1 MLNLDQHSS
10 LGAALQ
16 AALERW
22 PGEVCLIES
31 DREKEKT
38 RLTYSDFK
46 EMALPL
52 ARALE
57 DADLRPGDR
66 AAIIMTNQSKWLI
79 SAYAVF
85 YRGGVLVPL
94 DFKLSAAEHLQ
105 LLAHSQAR
113 FLIIEYYLWRAI
125 LESPESRNRK
135 IRSVLVTEAPPGAD
149 LGGALRWE
157 DFRRKG
163 DPDFVPRQ
171 REDVACIVYS
181 SGTGGRPKGCV
192 LTHDNYLEQCKSLT
206 AWYPFAP
213 GVRYLSILPTNHAID
228 FMVGFIGPF
237 VCGACVV
244 HLRTLRPEFVRD
256 AFVRHKITYVSLVPM
271 VLKNLERGLK
281 AKFEELPSVKRFLL
295 DRAVGVNR
303 ALTQGQPRLKLS
315 RGLLGQVHHAFGG
328 DLEAIFTGGAFVDPS
343 TLQFF
348 YDLGIPVANGYGLT
362 EACTVLTL
370 NDLKPFRADT
380 VGKPLPG
387 VELRILNPE
396 ADGIGEVAVR
406 SKTVMAHYLDDP
418 ELTAETHRGWLAAD
432 RRPRKIRWRRPSA
445 VVWAQ
450 EEHDRDRRRKK
461 HLSGGHRERLRRVAG
476 QGVLHF
482 CRELPVADQKPG
494 AGDVGAR
501 GSARSQPGTDR
512 RLAGS
517 DDRGQPAPARLQAGG
532 RISAMERGF
541 SADRIHENQAPGAGR
556 RNRQK
561 QQPRGCGSAVK
572 QAYLAVVNPAA
583 GGGRCRKLVGPA
595 LERLRAAGIELEVA
609 ETRAP
614 GEGTELARTAY
625 RRGYRKF
632 IAVGGDGT
640 SYEIVNGL
648 FPQAEGDETPTL
660 AFLPLGTGNSFLRE
674 FSDRGVAYAME
685 ALVAG
690 RTLPC
695 DVLRLV
701 HQDGVIYYINLPSM
715 GFAAD
720 VATLRARRFSRWGEL
735 GYQIVH
741 LHYLG
746 VVPAAAVSAAGGRR
760 KGDRPPPLSVS
771 QL

>member
-1 MLNLDQHSS
+1 MLNLDQYSS
-10 LGAALQ
+10 LGAALE

-94 DFKLSAAEHLQ
+94 DFKLTAGEHLQ

-125 LESPESRNRK
+125 LELPESRNRK

-163 DPDFVPRQ
+163 DPDFVPRE

-192 LTHDNYLEQCKSLT
+192 LTHENYLEQCKSLT
-206 AWYPFAP
+206 AWYQFAP

-256 AFVRHKITYVSLVPM
+256 AFVRHKITYVSLVPL

-281 AKFEELPSVKRFLL
+281 AKFQELPSVKRFLL

-303 ALTQGQPRLKLS
+303 ALTHGQPHLKLS

-328 DLEAIFTGGAFVDPS
+328 DLKAMFTGGAFVDPS

-418 ELTAETHRGWLAAD
+418 ELTAETIVDGWLLTGDLGKFDDDGHLQLFGRKKNMIVTEGGKNIYPEDIENAFDALAVKESCIFAANYLWPTKSLGQEMLVLVIRLEANQAVTD
-432 RRPRKIRWRRPSA
+432 ALLGQMTEANRHLPDFKRVGGYLLWSADFPRTASMKIKRLALAGEIGKSSRAA
-445 VVWAQ
+445 VV
-450 EEHDRDRRRKK
+450 
-461 HLSGGHRERLRRVAG
+461 
-476 QGVLHF
+476 
-482 CRELPVADQKPG
+482 
-494 AGDVGAR
+494 
-501 GSARSQPGTDR
+501 
-512 RLAGS
+512 
-517 DDRGQPAPARLQAGG
+517 
-532 RISAMERGF
+532 
-541 SADRIHENQAPGAGR
+541 
-556 RNRQK
+556 
-561 QQPRGCGSAVK
+561 
-572 QAYLAVVNPAA
+572 
-583 GGGRCRKLVGPA
+583 A
-595 LERLRAAGIELEVA
+595 L
-609 ETRAP
+609 
-614 GEGTELARTAY
+614 
-625 RRGYRKF
+625 
-632 IAVGGDGT
+632 
-640 SYEIVNGL
+640 
-648 FPQAEGDETPTL
+648 
-660 AFLPLGTGNSFLRE
+660 
-674 FSDRGVAYAME
+674 
-685 ALVAG
+685 
-690 RTLPC
+690 
-695 DVLRLV
+695 
-701 HQDGVIYYINLPSM
+701 
-715 GFAAD
+715 
-720 VATLRARRFSRWGEL
+720 
-735 GYQIVH
+735 
-741 LHYLG
+741 
-746 VVPAAAVSAAGGRR
+746 
-760 KGDRPPPLSVS
+760 
-771 QL
+771 